1 MNVAPAVETTLPR
14 QNEIIIAVPT
24 VSSSNE
30 RKSIT
35 SKRTQIISFEDDENA
50 SAINNNAWA
59 SSTPPSATVPLSQT
73 CLKYQEKERL
83 AKEKLKT
90 IKTDSTYERIMNT
103 TDPMNTPKVINISHT
118 NVTDVIK
125 PESPTA
131 IQIFD
136 PSPSSSFDFKES
148 DLSASK
154 MSSSDNS
161 SITSNTT
168 SQSEKSVHNLESSQ
182 PQPDVDDLSTGA
194 DDNEVVDDEC
204 KNVDSLNAD
213 IMLNDTT
220 QIISNREGKYLAR
233 IQELESRCASLEEQ
247 VTTLTLYV
255 HFFKF
260 HSKFHLLL
268 ILTSCAPFFGFHFLI
283 ISVLS
288 MIEPKTIHSN
298 YFLCIFTEKIP
309 ALNQC
314 ITN

>member
-1 MNVAPAVETTLPR
+1 M
-14 QNEIIIAVPT
+14 
-24 VSSSNE
+24 
-30 RKSIT
+30 
-35 SKRTQIISFEDDENA
+35 
-50 SAINNNAWA
+50 NNNAWA

-90 IKTDSTYERIMNT
+90 IKTDSTYERIMT
-103 TDPMNTPKVINISHT
+103 TSDPMNTPKVLNIPHT

-154 MSSSDNS
+154 MSSSDDS
-161 SITSNTT
+161 SITSNAT
-168 SQSEKSVHNLESSQ
+168 SQSENSVQNLESSQ

-194 DDNEVVDDEC
+194 DESNENEVVDDDC

-213 IMLNDTT
+213 ITINATT
-220 QIISNREGKYLAR
+220 QIISEMEGKYLAR

-255 HFFKF
+255 YFFLHNF
-260 HSKFHLLL
+260 VSWSFCL
-268 ILTSCAPFFGFHFLI
+268 F
-283 ISVLS
+283 
-288 MIEPKTIHSN
+288 
-298 YFLCIFTEKIP
+298 
-309 ALNQC
+309 
-314 ITN
+314 

>member
-1 MNVAPAVETTLPR
+1 MPK

-30 RKSIT
+30 RKSTT

-59 SSTPPSATVPLSQT
+59 SSTPPPSVAVPLSQT

-83 AKEKLKT
+83 AKEQLKT

-103 TDPMNTPKVINISHT
+103 TDPMNTPKAINIPHT

-161 SITSNTT
+161 SITSHTT
-168 SQSEKSVHNLESSQ
+168 SRSENSVQNLESSQ
-182 PQPDVDDLSTGA
+182 PPADVDDLSTGA
-194 DDNEVVDDEC
+194 DDENEVADDEC

-213 IMLNDTT
+213 ITMNETT
-220 QIISNREGKYLAR
+220 QIISDMEGKYLDR
-233 IQELESRCASLEEQ
+233 IHELESRCASLEEQ

-255 HFFKF
+255 Y
-260 HSKFHLLL
+260 L
-268 ILTSCAPFFGFHFLI
+268 
-283 ISVLS
+283 
-288 MIEPKTIHSN
+288 
-298 YFLCIFTEKIP
+298 
-309 ALNQC
+309 
-314 ITN
+314 